1 MLESAYEQCLAREL
15 ECRAVPL
22 QRQVVLPI
30 IYRGCAVEAGYRM
43 DMLVSDMI
51 VVEIKA
57 VEKLLTIHEAQLDT
71 YLKLSGYRL
80 GLLINFNVPLIKYG
94 IRRRIWSH

>member
-1 MLESAYEQCLAREL
+1 MSNAWHIEL
-15 ECRAVPL
+15 DSRAIPFR
-22 QRQVVLPI
+22 RQLILPI
-30 IYRGCAVEAGYRM
+30 TYRGHPIETGYRM
-43 DMLVSDMI
+43 NMVVHDLI

-71 YLKLSGYRL
+71 YLKLAGY
-80 GLLINFNVPLIKYG
+80 GLLRINFNVPLIKYG